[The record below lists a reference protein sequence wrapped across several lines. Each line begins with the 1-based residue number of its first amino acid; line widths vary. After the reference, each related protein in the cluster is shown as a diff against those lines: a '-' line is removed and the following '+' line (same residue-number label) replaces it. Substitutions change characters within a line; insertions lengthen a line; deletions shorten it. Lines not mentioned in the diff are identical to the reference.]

1 MHHSYVDEGV
11 RLQRNTAKIRRNYAF
26 VALVG
31 ACGWGAAWYSAADP
45 GSVFTNTRIFA
56 YAGAAMCLLAACA
69 LVSLCWPFV
78 IHVDDT
84 GMTVRANGATT
95 WLPWSSVEMMTA
107 VKRGADWSD
116 PMLEIRVT
124 PGVRVKG
131 RLGRVHEGRRV
142 YQLLPL
148 ESFICPPEQT
158 VAILHRYSGGKVD
171 AKAYL
176 TYRAGKQAVAR
187 WSNEVQRVTDWP
199 DDKDGRT
206 E

>member
-1 MHHSYVDEGV
+1 M
-11 RLQRNTAKIRRNYAF
+11 RLQRNTAKIWRNYAF

-31 ACGWGAAWYSAADP
+31 ACGWGAAWCSATDP
-45 GSVFTNTRIFA
+45 NSVFTNTRIFA
-56 YAGAAMCLLAACA
+56 YGSAAMFILAACA
-69 LVSLCWPFV
+69 LVSLCWPLV

-95 WLPWSSVEMMTA
+95 WLPWSSVEMVTA

-131 RLGRVHEGRRV
+131 RLGRVREGWRV

-148 ESFICPPEQT
+148 ESFTCPPEQT

-171 AKAYL
+171 AKGYL

-187 WSNEVQRVTDWP
+187 WSDEVQRTTDRP
-199 DDKDGRT
+199 DDSDGRIQ
-206 E
+206 